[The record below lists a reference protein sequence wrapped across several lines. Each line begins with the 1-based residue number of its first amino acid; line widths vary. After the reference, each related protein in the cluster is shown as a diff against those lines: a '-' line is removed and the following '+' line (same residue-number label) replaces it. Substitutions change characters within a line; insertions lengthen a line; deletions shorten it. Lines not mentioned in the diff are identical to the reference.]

1 MKTKKIF
8 NFLLLLGFLSGCD
21 YLDIVPD
28 NLPTLEMAFNNKSS
42 AERFLFTCYSF
53 VPEHGKIGTDPGMDV
68 GDEVW
73 YYSDN
78 SADYSNKTTFWI
90 AKGMQNSNE
99 PLVDYWNGTQWGK
112 AMFVGIRDCNVF
124 IENIDKV
131 PDLSAYDKETW
142 KAEAKVLKAFYHFWM
157 MRMYGPIPIIKENIP
172 VSAGEDEVRVVR
184 DKIDDIVTYI
194 VSLID
199 ESVEYLPLNIQNEAA
214 EMGRITRP
222 AAKAIKA
229 KILAFAASPF
239 FNGNLDYANFKN
251 AEGEPFFNQV
261 YDNEKWAKAADA
273 CLEAI
278 QCAEE
283 AGHGLYEFVN
293 MSSTQLSDETILSL
307 SNRCKVTERWNKE
320 LVWGCGQS
328 GIRDLQVLCQPWL
341 ESNYSSDDRYHN
353 ARNGTFAPTLAV
365 AETFYTKNGVPMDED
380 KNYDYSKRYTT
391 QVATEADKYYIQPG
405 YTTAKLHFDREPRF
419 YATLGFD
426 GSSWYGIGK
435 MDDNDMWY
443 LQAKAK
449 QASGKRGNTLYSI
462 TGYFAKKLV
471 RYQNAMVPASIQ
483 IETYPFP
490 IIRLAD
496 LYLLYAEALNESGA
510 TKTDVL
516 TWVDLIRERAGLKGV
531 EESWDTYTNNKKY
544 ETIDGRREI
553 IQQERGIE
561 LAFEAQRFWDLRR
574 WKLAFQEQNKPIT
587 GWNTQYST
595 NEDYYTEQLIY
606 TQEFRIRNYFWP
618 ILDKELYSNKN
629 LVQNYGW

>member
-124 IENIDKV
+124 IENIEKV

-261 YDNEKWAKAADA
+261 YDNEKWTKAADA

>member
-124 IENIDKV
+124 IENIEKV

-261 YDNEKWAKAADA
+261 YDNEKWTKAADA

-496 LYLLYAEALNESGA
+496 LYLSSTYKCNFLGA
-510 TKTDVL
+510 D
-516 TWVDLIRERAGLKGV
+516 
-531 EESWDTYTNNKKY
+531 NK
-544 ETIDGRREI
+544 
-553 IQQERGIE
+553 Q
-561 LAFEAQRFWDLRR
+561 
-574 WKLAFQEQNKPIT
+574 
-587 GWNTQYST
+587 
-595 NEDYYTEQLIY
+595 
-606 TQEFRIRNYFWP
+606 
-618 ILDKELYSNKN
+618 
-629 LVQNYGW
+629 